1 MNFVSFGYYVFLIG
15 IVVLYYAVPL
25 KQRYYV
31 LLAGSMLFYFRAAEY
46 HRLTLGIFLLMI
58 LMSYVGAIGME
69 WVNAAGNGF
78 LRRTVLGCAVL
89 AVLVPLLMVKS
100 GVFLP
105 TVSVVLSRSPD
116 KIIVPLGISFF
127 TMQMIAY
134 LADVYQG
141 KMAAQRN
148 FLKYSLFISFF
159 PQIIQGPI
167 PRYGQLGEQLVEGH
181 KFNEEKFT
189 RGLHLIIWGFFL
201 KLMIADK
208 AAVVVNTVF
217 GQSAMYKGTYV
228 LVAGILY
235 SIQLYTDFLSCVTL
249 AQGAALLFGIKVA
262 DNFNHPYFSVS
273 IKEFWGRWHISLSS
287 WLRDYVYIPLGGNR
301 KGTLRKYINLV
312 ITFAVSGIWHGWG
325 FKYIVWGVIHAV
337 YQMIGEQTSGIREKA
352 YAYLGFEEKGRDKQA
367 AKRAITFLLV
377 MFAWI
382 IFRAETLEEGSG
394 MVLSVFTVYNPWVL
408 FNDAIFSLG
417 LSWKEWVVLV
427 SSLWVLVKVSMLQER
442 CSVSQWVISKPLVV
456 RWGIYIMAILVIF
469 VYGTY
474 GFSFDAQDFIYG
486 GF

>member
-1 MNFVSFGYYVFLIG
+1 MNFISFGYYIFLMG
-15 IVVLYYAVPL
+15 IVALYYIVPM
-25 KQRYYV
+25 KHRWYV
-31 LLAGSMLFYFRAAEY
+31 LLAGSMLFYFRAVEY
-46 HRLTLGIFLLMI
+46 HRLTLCIFLLVI
-58 LMSYVGAIGME
+58 LMSYAGGIVIDWA
-69 WVNAAGNGF
+69 NAVENKLF
-78 LRRTVLGCAVL
+78 RKINLGCSVL
-89 AVLVPLLMVKS
+89 AVLIPLFMVKA
-100 GVFLP
+100 GFFIP
-105 TVSVVLSRSPD
+105 TVSFVLNRNPGD
-116 KIIVPLGISFF
+116 IIVPLGISFF
-127 TMQMIAY
+127 TMQMVAY
-134 LADVYQG
+134 LVDIYQG

-148 FLKYSLFISFF
+148 FLKYILFVSFF

-167 PRYGQLGEQLVEGH
+167 PRYGQLGEQLMEGH
-181 KFNEEKFT
+181 KFEEENFT

-217 GQSAMYKGTYV
+217 GQSAMYKGVYV

-249 AQGAALLFGIKVA
+249 AKGAAMLFGIQVA
-262 DNFNHPYFSVS
+262 DNFKHPYFSAS

-287 WLRDYVYIPLGGNR
+287 WLKDYVYIPLGGNR

-312 ITFAVSGIWHGWG
+312 ITFAVSGVWHGWG
-325 FKYIVWGVIHAV
+325 FKYIVWGLIHAA
-337 YQMIGEQTSGIREKA
+337 YQMIGEQTSGIREKI
-352 YAYLGFEEKGRDKQA
+352 YGMFGFGEKGHEKQA
-367 AKRAITFLLV
+367 IKRAVTFLLV

-417 LSWKEWVVLV
+417 LSWKEWVVLAI
-427 SSLWVLVKVSMLQER
+427 SLGVLAKVSIWQER
-442 CSVSQWVISKPLVV
+442 RSISRWITSRPLIV
-456 RWGIYIMAILVIF
+456 RWGIYVTAIIVIF